1 MFRHSPAHAKRH
13 DALLFWWAVWSC
25 LGMVAVCTLFGL
37 GVFAE
42 WTEGLGCLFTGN
54 PFYLEPSAM
63 NAPVMSPGVA
73 FTVALLL
80 VFYTVV
86 VMLREPSRLRRLCV
100 WAGMLGVLALT
111 CMVGVLWDVYFNVL
125 SSVTAVAVGGLG
137 ALFSPGIHAS
147 AHAADALA
155 EEGKKED
162 EGS

>member
-1 MFRHSPAHAKRH
+1 MSVYRQS
-13 DALLFWWAVWSC
+13 V
-25 LGMVAVCTLFGL
+25 LFGAFRDECP
-37 GVFAE
+37 GDVAGSCVHGGFAA
-42 WTEGLGCLFTGN
+42 GFLYRGRD
-54 PFYLEPSAM
+54 A
-63 NAPVMSPGVA
+63 ARA
-73 FTVALLL
+73 F
-80 VFYTVV
+80 
-86 VMLREPSRLRRLCV
+86 SLRRLCV

>member
-25 LGMVAVCTLFGL
+25 VGMTAVCTLFGL
-37 GVFAE
+37 GVFGT
-42 WTEGLGCLFTGN
+42 WVEGLGGLFTGN
-54 PFYLEPSAM
+54 PFYLDPAAM
-63 NAPVMSPGVA
+63 NAPVMSPGVS

-86 VMLREPSRLRRLCV
+86 VMLREPSRLKRLGV
-100 WAGMLGVLALT
+100 WAGMLCVLALA

-137 ALFSPGIHAS
+137 ALFSPDSHVSGEAGEVS
-147 AHAADALA
+147 S
-155 EEGKKED
+155 EEGKKD